1 MAASYAPLPD
11 NTKSKKLM
19 GRSRGSM
26 RRDTWLAWI
35 VYTLSSA
42 PNQLSLTPRFSG
54 VAGNDRAWGTV
65 STVYPTGVLETV
77 KTV

>member
-1 MAASYAPLPD
+1 
-11 NTKSKKLM
+11 
-19 GRSRGSM
+19 M

-54 VAGNDRAWGTV
+54 VLRVLGAWETV
-65 STVYPTGVLETV
+65 STVSRLALYCERR
-77 KTV
+77 